1 MPALPQS
8 PVPED
13 TLPQSAVQAL
23 AELSVQLRA
32 YLDGKGG
39 SELTPA
45 MTEKLRK
52 LLRSRETAPAALS
65 LWRALRYDGSAQPI
79 TPETARALYG
89 GETLSVSRLER
100 FAGCPFQHFLDY
112 GLRPQV
118 LREWKVD
125 PIETGNFYHA
135 ALDGFS
141 RLAKREKG
149 YPEVPPERVRQMTEE
164 AIAPLYDE
172 LMNGPMGDSD
182 RSLARYDQAKSAVLR
197 ATEVITRHLAAGSFR
212 LDRTEAAFGTEK
224 GLPPIVLCLP
234 DGREIMLRGRID
246 RIDRWDH
253 EGTVYFR
260 VIDYK
265 SSEQALEAAKT
276 WWGLQLQ
283 LLLYL
288 EVCTAAEPGSKPAGA
303 FYFYVADPL
312 VETATDAAEAVESE
326 MRRLFRLRGIT
337 LCDVEILEAMDKG
350 EEPFVLPPVLQKNGA
365 LRKDAKALTLP
376 QMNALMEHA
385 RQTAAELAQEMMDGK
400 TDICP
405 VRDGGQAYCSRCDYQ
420 SICHFDPENVRA
432 RVREL
437 PNLSMQELRDL
448 LEPSP

>member
-1 MPALPQS
+1 MS
-8 PVPED
+8 
-13 TLPQSAVQAL
+13 
-23 AELSVQLRA
+23 
-32 YLDGKGG
+32 
-39 SELTPA
+39 
-45 MTEKLRK
+45 
-52 LLRSRETAPAALS
+52 
-65 LWRALRYDGSAQPI
+65 
-79 TPETARALYG
+79 
-89 GETLSVSRLER
+89 
-100 FAGCPFQHFLDY
+100 
-112 GLRPQV
+112 
-118 LREWKVD
+118 
-125 PIETGNFYHA
+125 
-135 ALDGFS
+135 
-141 RLAKREKG
+141 
-149 YPEVPPERVRQMTEE
+149 
-164 AIAPLYDE
+164 
-172 LMNGPMGDSD
+172 GPMGDGD
-182 RSLARYDQAKSAVLR
+182 RSRARYDQAKNAVCR

-234 DGREIMLRGRID
+234 NGREIMLRGRID

-288 EVCTAAEPGSKPAGA
+288 EVCTASLPGSKPAGA

-312 VETATDAAEAVESE
+312 VETATDAAEAVEGE
-326 MRRLFRLRGIT
+326 MRKLFRLRGIT

-350 EEPFVLPPVLQKNGA
+350 EEAFVLPPVLQKSGE

-376 QMNALMEHA
+376 QMKALMEHA
-385 RQTAAELAQEMMDGK
+385 RQTAAALAQEMMDGK

-405 VRDGGQAYCSRCDYQ
+405 VRDGGQAYCNRCDYQ
-420 SICHFDPENVRA
+420 SVCHFDPESA
-432 RVREL
+432 QAKVREL

-448 LEPSP
+448 LEPGP

>member
-1 MPALPQS
+1 M
-8 PVPED
+8 E
-13 TLPQSAVQAL
+13 
-23 AELSVQLRA
+23 
-32 YLDGKGG
+32 G
-39 SELTPA
+39 
-45 MTEKLRK
+45 
-52 LLRSRETAPAALS
+52 
-65 LWRALRYDGSAQPI
+65 
-79 TPETARALYG
+79 
-89 GETLSVSRLER
+89 
-100 FAGCPFQHFLDY
+100 
-112 GLRPQV
+112 RPH
-118 LREWKVD
+118 RN
-125 PIETGNFYHA
+125 GNFYHA

-326 MRRLFRLRGIT
+326 MRRLFRLRASPVRCGNSGSHGQGRGT
-337 LCDVEILEAMDKG
+337 LRAAAC
-350 EEPFVLPPVLQKNGA
+350 
-365 LRKDAKALTLP
+365 
-376 QMNALMEHA
+376 
-385 RQTAAELAQEMMDGK
+385 AAEKRCAAQGRQGSDPAPDERADGACPADSRRAGAGNDGRQNGHPARCGTADRLIAAGAIIRASATLTRK
-400 TDICP
+400 TFGQGYGNCPICP
-405 VRDGGQAYCSRCDYQ
+405 CRSFGTCWNQARNGFFGLFMKNPPGQVAIPRGIMYNSTGRERRTALANRENSRRRRY
-420 SICHFDPENVRA
+420 P
-432 RVREL
+432 
-437 PNLSMQELRDL
+437 
-448 LEPSP
+448 

>member
-1 MPALPQS
+1 MQIHVYDHAQQVGQAAATLLAAQLISKPNSVLGLATGSTPIPTYQALISLYKAGVVDFSSASSFNLDEYVGLPAGHPCSYHSFMREQLFDHVNMPADHIHIPDGNAADPQ
-8 PVPED
+8 
-13 TLPQSAVQAL
+13 
-23 AELSVQLRA
+23 
-32 YLDGKGG
+32 
-39 SELTPA
+39 
-45 MTEKLRK
+45 TE
-52 LLRSRETAPAALS
+52 
-65 LWRALRYDGSAQPI
+65 
-79 TPETARALYG
+79 
-89 GETLSVSRLER
+89 
-100 FAGCPFQHFLDY
+100 C
-112 GLRPQV
+112 
-118 LREWKVD
+118 
-125 PIETGNFYHA
+125 
-135 ALDGFS
+135 
-141 RLAKREKG
+141 
-149 YPEVPPERVRQMTEE
+149 
-164 AIAPLYDE
+164 
-172 LMNGPMGDSD
+172 
-182 RSLARYDQAKSAVLR
+182 ARYDQAKNAVCR

-234 DGREIMLRGRID
+234 NRREIMLRGRID

-288 EVCTAAEPGSKPAGA
+288 EVCTASLPGSKPAGA

-312 VETATDAAEAVESE
+312 VETATDAAEAVEGE
-326 MRRLFRLRGIT
+326 MRKLFRLRGIT

-350 EEPFVLPPVLQKNGA
+350 EEAFVLPPVLQKSGE

-376 QMNALMEHA
+376 QMKALMEHA
-385 RQTAAELAQEMMDGK
+385 RQTAAALAQEMMDGK

-405 VRDGGQAYCSRCDYQ
+405 VRDGGQAYCNRCDYQ
-420 SICHFDPENVRA
+420 SVCHFDPESA
-432 RVREL
+432 QAKVREL

-448 LEPSP
+448 LEPGP